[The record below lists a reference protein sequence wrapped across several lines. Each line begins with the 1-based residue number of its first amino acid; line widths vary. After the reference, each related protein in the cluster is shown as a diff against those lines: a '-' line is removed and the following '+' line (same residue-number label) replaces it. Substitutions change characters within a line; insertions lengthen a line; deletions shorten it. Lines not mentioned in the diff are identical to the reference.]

1 MQAAISISQMRLL
14 PPTNRRVL
22 CAQSQSIVASVHRH
36 LINRGSPCPRQE
48 TSAACLISERAV
60 ARIDKTAAPLAS
72 CMPQPH
78 AKTQKDRIS
87 NIQLDDAVRDQ
98 IYMMINQE
106 WSQRGL
112 GPTVEEMLTRILDVF
127 PDKDDFPYRSKPS
140 LHRVLKVMKY
150 CKRGYSGWGKFW
162 INSEQK
168 KLSKTYSYLKF
179 TRLTV
184 VLVFALC
191 NWCLFIEYGI
201 QIWQDVTRYDC
212 FLSAI
217 HSSTRED
224 LSWEEVAL

>member
-1 MQAAISISQMRLL
+1 M
-14 PPTNRRVL
+14 
-22 CAQSQSIVASVHRH
+22 
-36 LINRGSPCPRQE
+36 
-48 TSAACLISERAV
+48 
-60 ARIDKTAAPLAS
+60 ID
-72 CMPQPH
+72 
-78 AKTQKDRIS
+78 
-87 NIQLDDAVRDQ
+87 
-98 IYMMINQE
+98 QE

-112 GPTVEEMLTRILDVF
+112 GPTVEEMLTRILEVL
-127 PDKDDFPYRSKPS
+127 PDKDDYPYQSKPS

-150 CKRGYSGWGKFW
+150 CKRSYSGWGKFW

-201 QIWQDVTRYDC
+201 QIWQGVTRYDF

-224 LSWEEVAL
+224 LSWEEVTL